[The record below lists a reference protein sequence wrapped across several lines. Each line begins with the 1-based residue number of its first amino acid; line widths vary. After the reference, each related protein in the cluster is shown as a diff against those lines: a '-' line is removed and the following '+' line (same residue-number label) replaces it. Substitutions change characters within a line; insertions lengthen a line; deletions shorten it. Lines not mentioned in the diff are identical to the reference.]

1 MNLRYVALGMID
13 GTLITLGVVTAT
25 REVTTLALALTPALA
40 AGLSSALSN
49 AFGAYVAET
58 AVAGQEL
65 AEFEK
70 HLMVPSLSSTSIES
84 AYSYHTYLYAATMAL
99 FAVLGAS
106 IPLLPLILLGPILFA
121 RIIAISLALVTLFC
135 IGAYIGTK
143 THRAPLVMGL
153 RTSIV
158 GGLVTLLA
166 WSISAIVT
174 A

>member
-1 MNLRYVALGMID
+1 MID

-70 HLMVPSLSSTSIES
+70 HLMVRVL
-84 AYSYHTYLYAATMAL
+84 AQQAL
-99 FAVLGAS
+99 GLPIVITRIYMQQRWRCSPFLGRRS
-106 IPLLPLILLGPILFA
+106 
-121 RIIAISLALVTLFC
+121 RC
-135 IGAYIGTK
+135 C
-143 THRAPLVMGL
+143 H
-153 RTSIV
+153 
-158 GGLVTLLA
+158 
-166 WSISAIVT
+166 
-174 A
+174 